1 MDKELENI
9 LRQHFERKKELGQK
23 SWDKISHLFEVID
36 GDLNFKQNITDDGR
50 ETIRKNILQHYKD
63 FRNLEF
69 QTHAKFQIFSPKDD
83 YNDFAKCFLTQDI
96 LNHMQGHTNVLIN
109 RFENDLQDIYIK
121 DNGRTIKSVHGIGI
135 DNVQESYLTDSE
147 QLTRNQKKFIYEL
160 YTQERFKEMKN
171 TVLENCGESL
181 KLMSANSFDNNL
193 LLAKITNFEIAK

>member
-23 SWDKISHLFEVID
+23 NWDKISHLFEVID
-36 GDLNFKQNITDDGR
+36 GNLNFKQNITDEGR
-50 ETIRKNILQHYKD
+50 ETIRTNVLQHYKD

-69 QTHAKFQIFSPKDD
+69 ETHAKFQSFSPKDD

-96 LNHMQGHTNVLIN
+96 LNHMQGYTNVLIN
-109 RFENDLQDIYIK
+109 RFENDLQDIFIK
-121 DNGRTIKSVHGIGI
+121 KNGRTIKSVHGIGI
-135 DNVQESYLTDSE
+135 DNVQESNLTDPE

-160 YTQERFKEMKN
+160 YTQERFKEIKN
-171 TVLENCGESL
+171 TVLEQCGESL